1 VQPTVYFLLLTTLGL
16 ALPSMAAE
24 PNAGGVI
31 DGPAG
36 YTIACSIGSRSDL
49 HACADL
55 PSAQYCVKEPNYASR
70 PSKER
75 TAMTFVNRSEAPLD
89 IYWLS
94 FQGERVRYQHLPP
107 GSRFMQQ
114 TFIGHNW
121 LVVDATGRCVGIF
134 KAAPES
140 IAFF

>member
-1 VQPTVYFLLLTTLGL
+1 MLLVTLDL
-16 ALPSMAAE
+16 ALPAGAAE

-55 PSAQYCVKEPNYASR
+55 PSAKYCVSEPNYASR

-75 TAMTFVNRSEAPLD
+75 TGMTFVNRSAGPLD
-89 IYWLS
+89 VYWLS
-94 FQGERVRYQHLPP
+94 FQGERVPYQHLPP
-107 GSRFMQQ
+107 GGRFVQQ

-121 LVVDATGRCVGIF
+121 LVTDVSGQCVGIF